1 MQSVK
6 QHFIL
11 FSVEVKLRL
20 LISCI
25 GLRKMSLKEV
35 EQDVKELCQLAMDD
49 DDDWVQAMGAFIST
63 FADRG
68 VMAFD
73 ELLKNQYFASTIFSL
88 KTKSTPPQLNFSFQ
102 YLSIELNQSFHSA
115 LQFWFIWQHVGPLWQ
130 VFTVLAR

>member
-1 MQSVK
+1 MQSIK

-11 FSVEVKLRL
+11 FSVEIKLRL

-25 GLRKMSLKEV
+25 GLRKLSLKEL
-35 EQDVKELCQLAMDD
+35 EQDVKELCQLAMED

-88 KTKSTPPQLNFSFQ
+88 KTKSTTPLNVTPFSYILLDF
-102 YLSIELNQSFHSA
+102 
-115 LQFWFIWQHVGPLWQ
+115 
-130 VFTVLAR
+130 